1 MEQSRS
7 RVVPQPEE
15 EPEKSPFQEWT
26 RRRQGTREADRLGTG
41 TVPRNR
47 SGGERAGH
55 GRPARPGR
63 HRRARRT
70 AHFPA
75 LGLWAILG
83 HPSTVPAR
91 RVVSASP
98 SEVTQL
104 IQRWQAGEAGALD
117 RLLPLVYAD
126 LRAMAARLLGREQ
139 RQATL
144 QPTALLHDVFVRMLG
159 SGVDIQDSAHLF
171 NTAGRM
177 MRNVLVDRAREAG
190 AEKRGG
196 DWQRV
201 DLVDALQL
209 PIPERTHLGLLDE
222 AIDELE
228 QIDAR
233 LARIVELRYF
243 VGLSVEAIARI
254 MDVDKRTIYRD
265 WAFARAWLS
274 RHMQR

>member
-1 MEQSRS
+1 M
-7 RVVPQPEE
+7 
-15 EPEKSPFQEWT
+15 
-26 RRRQGTREADRLGTG
+26 L
-41 TVPRNR
+41 
-47 SGGERAGH
+47 
-55 GRPARPGR
+55 RP
-63 HRRARRT
+63 
-70 AHFPA
+70 
-75 LGLWAILG
+75 
-83 HPSTVPAR
+83 
-91 RVVSASP
+91 VSATS

-104 IQRWQAGEAGALD
+104 IRQWQAGEADALD

-126 LRAMAARLLGREQ
+126 LRAMAARLLAREN

-144 QPTALLHDVFVRMLG
+144 QPTALLHDVFVRLLG
-159 SGVDIQDSAHLF
+159 GGRVDIESSAHLF

-177 MRNVLVDRAREAG
+177 MRHILVDRAREAG

-243 VGLSVEAIARI
+243 VGLSVAAIARI

-265 WAFARAWLS
+265 WAFARAWLG